1 MAGGSH
7 GSKAIIAAFL
17 ANLGIA
23 IAKLAGFVI
32 TRSSSML
39 AESIHSFADTA
50 NQGLLWMG
58 GVRSRREAD
67 EMFQF
72 GYGRE
77 RYFWSFVVSLVLFT
91 LGAVFAI
98 YEGIQKLLHPH
109 EIESAWVAIGILAL
123 GILLEGWSFRTAVKE
138 SQPLKG
144 DRSWWQFVR
153 TSRIPELSVVLME
166 DLGALI
172 GLVLALAAVSM
183 SVVTG
188 NPRWDGVGT
197 VLIGVLLGVIAV
209 ILAIEMKGLLIGEG
223 AGPKEYEKI
232 KGAIQKTPRV
242 DHIIHLRTQY
252 LGPDQLLV
260 AAKLSFDDTLDVAGL
275 ADVVNDVEQ
284 RIRAEVPHATPI
296 YIEPDLMRDSV
307 DGIVVDE

>member
-1 MAGGSH
+1 MAGGSQ

-23 IAKLAGFVI
+23 IAKFVGFLV

-39 AESIHSFADTA
+39 AESIHSAADTA

-58 GVRSRREAD
+58 GLRSRREAD

-77 RYFWSFVVSLVLFT
+77 RYFWSFIVSLVLFT

-98 YEGIQKLLHPH
+98 YEGIQKLIHPH
-109 EIESAWVAIGILAL
+109 EIESAWVAISILLL

-172 GLVLALAAVSM
+172 GLVLALAAVSL
-183 SVVTG
+183 SVTTG

-197 VLIGVLLGVIAV
+197 VLIGALLGVIAV

-223 AGPKEYEKI
+223 AGPKEYSKI
-232 KGAIQKTPRV
+232 KGAIKKTPRV
-242 DHIIHLRTQY
+242 NHIIHLRTQY

-260 AAKLSFDDTLDVAGL
+260 AAKLAFDPTLDVPGL
-275 ADVVNDVEQ
+275 ADVVNDVER
-284 RIRAEVPHATPI
+284 RIREEVPHATPI
-296 YIEPDLMRDSV
+296 YIETDLLRDSV
-307 DGIVVDE
+307 DSIVIDG

>member
-23 IAKLAGFVI
+23 IAKSAGFLI

-67 EMFQF
+67 ELFQF

-77 RYFWSFVVSLVLFT
+77 RYFWSFIVSLVLFT

-109 EIESAWVAIGILAL
+109 EIESAWVAIGILLL

-183 SVVTG
+183 SVATG

-197 VLIGVLLGVIAV
+197 VLIGALLGVIAV

-223 AGPKEYEKI
+223 AGPKEYSKI

-260 AAKLSFDDTLDVAGL
+260 AAKLAFDQTLDVASL
-275 ADVVNDVEQ
+275 ADVVNDVER
-284 RIRAEVPHATPI
+284 RIREEVPHATPI
-296 YIEPDLMRDSV
+296 YVEPDLMRDSV
-307 DGIVVDE
+307 DGIVVDQ

>member
-23 IAKLAGFVI
+23 IAKFVGFLI

-39 AESIHSFADTA
+39 AESIHSVADTA

-77 RYFWSFVVSLVLFT
+77 RYFWSFIVSLVLFT

-98 YEGIQKLLHPH
+98 YEGIEKLLHPH
-109 EIESAWVAIGILAL
+109 EIESAWVAVGILL
-123 GILLEGWSFRTAVKE
+123 FGLLLEGWSFRTAVKE

-153 TSRIPELSVVLME
+153 TSRIPELPVVLME
-166 DLGALI
+166 DIGALT
-172 GLVLALAAVSM
+172 GLVLALGAISL

-197 VLIGVLLGVIAV
+197 VLIGALLGVIAV

-223 AGPKEYEKI
+223 AGPKEYARI
-232 KGAIQKTPRV
+232 KAAIEQTPHV
-242 DHIIHLRTQY
+242 NHVIHLRTQY

-260 AAKLSFDDTLDVAGL
+260 GTKLAFDRSLDVAGT
-275 ADVVNDVEQ
+275 ADVVNDVER
-284 RIRAEVPHATPI
+284 RIREQVPHATPI
-296 YIEPDLMRDSV
+296 YVEPDLMRDSV
-307 DGIVVDE
+307 DGIVVDR

>member
-23 IAKLAGFVI
+23 IAKSAGFLI

-67 EMFQF
+67 ELFQF

-77 RYFWSFVVSLVLFT
+77 RYFWSFIVSLVLFT

-109 EIESAWVAIGILAL
+109 EIESAWVAIGILLL

-223 AGPKEYEKI
+223 AGPKEYSKI

-260 AAKLSFDDTLDVAGL
+260 AAKLAFDQTLDVASL
-275 ADVVNDVEQ
+275 ADVVNDVER
-284 RIRAEVPHATPI
+284 RIREEVPHATPI
-296 YIEPDLMRDSV
+296 YVEPDLMRDSV
-307 DGIVVDE
+307 DGIVVDQ

>member
-23 IAKLAGFVI
+23 IAKFAGFLI

-39 AESIHSFADTA
+39 AESIHSVADTA

-77 RYFWSFVVSLVLFT
+77 RYFWSFIVSLVLFT

-98 YEGIQKLLHPH
+98 YEGIAKLLHPH
-109 EIESAWVAIGILAL
+109 EIESAWVAIGILLL
-123 GILLEGWSFRTAVKE
+123 GIVLEGWSFRTAVKE
-138 SQPLKG
+138 SKPLKG
-144 DRSWWQFVR
+144 DRSWWQFIR
-153 TSRIPELSVVLME
+153 TSRVPELPVVLME
-166 DLGALI
+166 DLGALT
-172 GLVLALAAVSM
+172 GLVLALGAITL
-183 SVVTG
+183 SVTTG

-197 VLIGVLLGVIAV
+197 VLIGSLLAVIAV

-223 AGPKEYEKI
+223 AGPEEFATI
-232 KGAIQKTPRV
+232 RSAIDETPHV
-242 DHIIHLRTQY
+242 DHVIHLRTQY
-252 LGPDQLLV
+252 LGPDALLV
-260 AAKLSFDDTLDVAGL
+260 ATKLAFDQSLDIAGL
-275 ADVVNDVEQ
+275 ADVVNDVER
-284 RIRAEVPHATPI
+284 RIREKVPHATPI
-296 YIEPDLMRDSV
+296 YVEPDLMRDSV

>member
-23 IAKLAGFVI
+23 IAKFVGFLI

-39 AESIHSFADTA
+39 AESIHSVADTA

-58 GVRSRREAD
+58 GVRSRREAGGL
-67 EMFQF
+67 FQF

-77 RYFWSFVVSLVLFT
+77 RYFWSFIVSLVLFT

-98 YEGIQKLLHPH
+98 YEGVEKLRHPE
-109 EIESAWVAIGILAL
+109 EIESAWVAIGILLL
-123 GILLEGWSFRTAVKE
+123 GIGLEGWSFSTAVKE
-138 SQPLKG
+138 SQPLRG
-144 DRSWWQFVR
+144 DRSWWQFIR
-153 TSRIPELSVVLME
+153 TSRVPELSVVLME
-166 DLGALI
+166 DLGALT
-172 GLVLALAAVSM
+172 GLVLALAAISL

-188 NPRWDGVGT
+188 DPQWDGIGT
-197 VLIGVLLGVIAV
+197 VMIGALLGVIAV

-223 AGPKEYEKI
+223 AGPKEFAKI
-232 KGAIQKTPRV
+232 RSAIEETPHV
-242 DHIIHLRTQY
+242 NHVIHLRTQY
-252 LGPDQLLV
+252 LGPERLLI
-260 AAKLSFDDTLDVAGL
+260 ATKLAFDPALDVKGL

-284 RIRAEVPHATPI
+284 RIREKVPHATPI
-296 YIEPDLMRDSV
+296 YVEPDLLRDTV
-307 DGIVVDE
+307 DGIIVGE

>member
-138 SQPLKG
+138 SQPFKG

-223 AGPKEYEKI
+223 AGPKEYAKI
-232 KGAIQKTPRV
+232 NGAIKRTPRV

-260 AAKLSFDDTLDVAGL
+260 AAKLAFDDTLDVAGL

-307 DGIVVDE
+307 DGIVVSE

>member
-50 NQGLLWMG
+50 NQGLLWMV

-153 TSRIPELSVVLME
+153 TSRIPNSR
-166 DLGALI
+166 
-172 GLVLALAAVSM
+172 SC
-183 SVVTG
+183 
-188 NPRWDGVGT
+188 
-197 VLIGVLLGVIAV
+197 
-209 ILAIEMKGLLIGEG
+209 
-223 AGPKEYEKI
+223 
-232 KGAIQKTPRV
+232 
-242 DHIIHLRTQY
+242 
-252 LGPDQLLV
+252 
-260 AAKLSFDDTLDVAGL
+260 
-275 ADVVNDVEQ
+275 
-284 RIRAEVPHATPI
+284 
-296 YIEPDLMRDSV
+296 
-307 DGIVVDE
+307 

>member
-23 IAKLAGFVI
+23 IAKSAGFLI

-67 EMFQF
+67 QLFQF

-77 RYFWSFVVSLVLFT
+77 RYFWSFIVSLVLFT

-109 EIESAWVAIGILAL
+109 EIESAWVAIGILL
-123 GILLEGWSFRTAVKE
+123 FGILLEGWSFRTAVKE

-183 SVVTG
+183 SVATG

-197 VLIGVLLGVIAV
+197 VLIGALLGVIAV

-223 AGPKEYEKI
+223 AGPKEYSKI

-260 AAKLSFDDTLDVAGL
+260 AAKLAFDQTLDVASL
-275 ADVVNDVEQ
+275 ADVVNDVER
-284 RIRAEVPHATPI
+284 RIREEVPHATPI
-296 YIEPDLMRDSV
+296 YVEPDLMRDSV
-307 DGIVVDE
+307 DGIVVDQ

>member
-23 IAKLAGFVI
+23 IAKFAGFLI

-39 AESIHSFADTA
+39 AESIHSVADTA

-77 RYFWSFVVSLVLFT
+77 RYFWSFIVSLVLFT
-91 LGAVFAI
+91 LGAVFAT
-98 YEGIQKLLHPH
+98 YEGINKLLHPH
-109 EIESAWVAIGILAL
+109 EIESAWVAIGILLL
-123 GILLEGWSFRTAVKE
+123 GIVLEGWSFRTAVEE
-138 SQPLKG
+138 SKPLKG

-153 TSRIPELSVVLME
+153 TSRVPELPVVLME
-166 DLGALI
+166 DLGALT
-172 GLVLALAAVSM
+172 GLVLALGAITL
-183 SVVTG
+183 SVTTG

-197 VLIGVLLGVIAV
+197 VLIGALLAVIAV

-223 AGPKEYEKI
+223 AGPEEFAKI
-232 KGAIQKTPRV
+232 RSAIDETPHV
-242 DHIIHLRTQY
+242 DHVIHLRTQY
-252 LGPDQLLV
+252 LGPDALLV
-260 AAKLSFDDTLDVAGL
+260 AAKLAFDQSLDVAGL
-275 ADVVNDVEQ
+275 ADVVDDVER
-284 RIRAEVPHATPI
+284 RIREKVPHASPI
-296 YIEPDLMRDSV
+296 YVEPDLMRDSV

>member
-223 AGPKEYEKI
+223 AGPKEYAKI
-232 KGAIQKTPRV
+232 KGAIKRTPRV

-260 AAKLSFDDTLDVAGL
+260 AAKLAFDNTLDVAGL

-307 DGIVVDE
+307 DGIVVSE

>member
-1 MAGGSH
+1 MAGGSQ

-91 LGAVFAI
+91 LGAIFAI

-109 EIESAWVAIGILAL
+109 EIESAWVAIGILLL

-172 GLVLALAAVSM
+172 GLVLALAAVSR
-183 SVVTG
+183 SVATG

-223 AGPKEYEKI
+223 AGPKEYSKI
-232 KGAIQKTPRV
+232 KGAIKQTPRV

-260 AAKLSFDDTLDVAGL
+260 AAKLAFDQSLDVAGL
-275 ADVVNDVEQ
+275 ADVVNEVEQ
-284 RIRAEVPHATPI
+284 RIREEVPHATPI
-296 YIEPDLMRDSV
+296 YVEPDLMRDSV
-307 DGIVVDE
+307 DGIVVGR

>member
-23 IAKLAGFVI
+23 IAKFAGFLI

-39 AESIHSFADTA
+39 AESIHSVADTA

-67 EMFQF
+67 AMFQF

-77 RYFWSFVVSLVLFT
+77 RYFWSFIVSLVLFT

-98 YEGIQKLLHPH
+98 YEGIEKLLHPH
-109 EIESAWVAIGILAL
+109 EIESAWVAVGILLL
-123 GILLEGWSFRTAVKE
+123 GLLLEGWSFRTAMKE

-144 DRSWWQFVR
+144 DRSWWQFIR
-153 TSRIPELSVVLME
+153 TSRVPELPVVLME
-166 DLGALI
+166 DFGALI
-172 GLVLALAAVSM
+172 GLVLALGAISL

-188 NPRWDGVGT
+188 DSSWDGVGT
-197 VLIGVLLGVIAV
+197 VLIGALLGVIAI

-223 AGPKEYEKI
+223 AGPKEYAKI
-232 KGAIQKTPRV
+232 QAAIEQTPHV
-242 DHIIHLRTQY
+242 DYVIHLRTQY

-260 AAKLSFDDTLDVAGL
+260 ATKLAFDHSLDLTAL
-275 ADVVNDVEQ
+275 ADVVNDVER
-284 RIRAEVPHATPI
+284 RIREQVPHATPI
-296 YIEPDLMRDSV
+296 YVEPDLMRDSV
-307 DGIVVDE
+307 GGIVVDE

>member
-91 LGAVFAI
+91 LGAAFAI

-223 AGPKEYEKI
+223 AGTKEYAKI
-232 KGAIQKTPRV
+232 KGAIKRTPRV

-260 AAKLSFDDTLDVAGL
+260 AAKLAFDDTLDVAGL

-307 DGIVVDE
+307 DGIVVSE